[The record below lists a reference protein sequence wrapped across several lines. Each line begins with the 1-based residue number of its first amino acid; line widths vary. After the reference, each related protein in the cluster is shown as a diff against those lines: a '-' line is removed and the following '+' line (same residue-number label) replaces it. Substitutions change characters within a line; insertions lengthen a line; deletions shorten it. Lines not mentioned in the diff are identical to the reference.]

1 MAGSNCNKALDFVV
15 NDILSNEGIEDF
27 YKYWSIAQEIING
40 LTILS
45 FYCRLETNYVNLA
58 ILTDKSIIDIEKK
71 NDQSNSG
78 HVIVTAIDHISDV
91 VILTTPIE
99 TLPVSRGS
107 HLTVIASKV
116 GETTIGPYWI
126 AESEKEYESLVQ
138 FGKAVTNVIHGK
150 N

>member
-15 NDILSNEGIEDF
+15 NDILSNEGIKDF

-99 TLPVSRGS
+99 TIPVSRGS

>member
-1 MAGSNCNKALDFVV
+1 MASDNCNKVFEVV
-15 NDILSNEGIEDF
+15 VEDILSNEGIKDF
-27 YKYWSIAQEIING
+27 LKYWSIAKEIISE
-40 LTILS
+40 LAIRS

-58 ILTDKSIIDIEKK
+58 ILTDKSIVDIEKK

-78 HVIVTAIDHISDV
+78 HVIVTAVDHISDV

-99 TLPVSRGS
+99 TIPVSRGS

-126 AESEKEYESLVQ
+126 AESEKEYEDLVQ
-138 FGKAVTNVIHGK
+138 FAKAVTTVIHGK